1 MAPTHVSTKFLSRM
15 FCAFLILSRR
25 VGGVAAVLFPVWNY
39 LLITGGSPGETGADF
54 GRFTRRRR
62 LPRGEIT
69 GGHLDR
75 RALILANPARRGRR
89 ATSARLNL
97 LLACP

>member
-1 MAPTHVSTKFLSRM
+1 MQSSHIAWPHSSVVVVGARQIGQVGTPGAGLGASSCSGWLTARRGL
-15 FCAFLILSRR
+15 RR
-25 VGGVAAVLFPVWNY
+25 VGGVVLAA
-39 LLITGGSPGETGADF
+39 GSS
-54 GRFTRRRR
+54 R
-62 LPRGEIT
+62 LRLSPE
-69 GGHLDR
+69 GHLDR